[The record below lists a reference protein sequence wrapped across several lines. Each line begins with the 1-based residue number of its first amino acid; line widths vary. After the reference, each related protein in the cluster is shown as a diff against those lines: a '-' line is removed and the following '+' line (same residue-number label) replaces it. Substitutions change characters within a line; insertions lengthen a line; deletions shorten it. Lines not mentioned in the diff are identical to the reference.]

1 MENSA
6 TAGDRSDNGSMR
18 KVRRPSRY
26 RALRL
31 SIVLGLPLLLLPLW
45 SKKVSARRLS
55 GNAATRKSSAGD
67 RVQALLDECKSA
79 LEIPEDVLVTLVP
92 ENPLVVSV
100 TKTKGPGRVF
110 ALSLEE
116 PFINGLND
124 EELKAVMAHE
134 LGHVWIFT
142 HHPYLHT
149 EELANEIALR
159 LVSRDTLARVY
170 EKVWQRTGS
179 RGQLRYLPGGAS

>member
-1 MENSA
+1 MNHS
-6 TAGDRSDNGSMR
+6 
-18 KVRRPSRY
+18 RRHSRY
-26 RALRL
+26 RVLRL
-31 SIVLGLPLLLLPLW
+31 SIALGLPLLLLPLW
-45 SKKVSARRLS
+45 SKKVSAKRPA
-55 GNAATRKSSAGD
+55 GNAATRKSSSGD
-67 RVQALLDECKSA
+67 RGTPPRGERLQALLEECKSA
-79 LEIPEDVLVTLVP
+79 LEIPEDVLLTLVP

-116 PFINGLND
+116 PFIDALND

-159 LVSRDTLARVY
+159 LVSRETLTRVY

-179 RGQLRYLPGGAS
+179 RGQLRYLPDDAS